1 MDSQY
6 MPEGA
11 YGGGLGGD
19 AFDPFAYI
27 YKPRTWVR
35 GLCFGISLFLTI
47 STSKTIH
54 ETGCAFGPTSL
65 CSAMKFF
72 SIFALVLSILLIIL
86 DVLFNKLTSVSKR
99 KKAIL
104 AEGGLTGGI
113 VFMFFMTFFV
123 CAIRWA
129 AMDENPPN
137 TSAVNSSLF
146 LLFLAVAAWGSSGF
160 FVFENYKEG
169 VQINFASGYIDPDQG
184 IPNQFAP
191 NQSGTDGI
199 LDGPEDSY
207 QTQQQE
213 QYLRLDE

>member
-1 MDSQY
+1 MNSQY

-27 YKPRTWVR
+27 HKPRTWV
-35 GLCFGISLFLTI
+35 
-47 STSKTIH
+47 
-54 ETGCAFGPTSL
+54 
-65 CSAMKFF
+65 
-72 SIFALVLSILLIIL
+72 SI
-86 DVLFNKLTSVSKR
+86 
-99 KKAIL
+99 
-104 AEGGLTGGI
+104 
-113 VFMFFMTFFV
+113 

-160 FVFENYKEG
+160 FVYENYKEG
-169 VQINFASGYIDPDQG
+169 VQINFANGYIDPDQG
-184 IPNQFAP
+184 IPNQFTP
-191 NQSGTDGI
+191 NQDGTDGI

-207 QTQQQE
+207 QTQQNQQE